1 MNIIPY
7 LRATIPTNWPHATSF
22 GSKAIRTMATTVP
35 AHEKPIETAIHDGLR
50 AKLAPIHLEVV
61 NESYMHNV
69 PKGSET
75 HFKVL
80 VVSGQFD
87 GLPLIKRHRL
97 VNEIVKEKLAGNFVH
112 ALSIEAKTPAQ
123 WDEAYKLEP
132 SPNCRGGFGK

>member
-1 MNIIPY
+1 MNIISSV
-7 LRATIPTNWPHATSF
+7 RASLNSNLP
-22 GSKAIRTMATTVP
+22 RLATTQHTNGRM
-35 AHEKPIETAIHDGLR
+35 ASTQEKPIETAIQDGLNS
-50 AKLAPIHLEVV
+50 KLSPVHLEVV

-80 VVSGQFD
+80 VVSDQFD
-87 GLPLIKRHRL
+87 GVPLIKRHRL
-97 VNEIVKEKLAGNFVH
+97 VNEIVREKLEGNFVH

-123 WDEAYKLEP
+123 WNESYKLEP